1 MIKYFYMYLFYS
13 KKRLIL
19 ILGLII
25 WIGLMMAI
33 VYPNESIPNQRLY
46 RIQNQ
51 VYYEMMINQLL
62 IFLFPFFIV
71 LLVMDHDQDHIKPMM
86 SYFSKTRIAVY
97 KIIFYVIILT
107 WLYSIFFMI
116 YHVLPSLLTAY
127 YAYDDSSIIFF
138 LNLYLDGLMVSMF
151 VFIFIRDKHKAL
163 SILIALFYVL
173 ANFMIEDSPNTLLFY
188 LFPQFSSYFSQITLA
203 YPYKICYICLGLTIN
218 LIQINYET
226 L

>member
-1 MIKYFYMYLFYS
+1 MTKELEYSIKYKDYKLGNWIEKNRATYWNNMSYSDKILFY
-13 KKRLIL
+13 LI
-19 ILGLII
+19 
-25 WIGLMMAI
+25 
-33 VYPNESIPNQRLY
+33 V
-46 RIQNQ
+46 
-51 VYYEMMINQLL
+51 
-62 IFLFPFFIV
+62 
-71 LLVMDHDQDHIKPMM
+71 
-86 SYFSKTRIAVY
+86 
-97 KIIFYVIILT
+97 LT
-107 WLYSIFFMI
+107 WLFSIFFMI

-173 ANFMIEDSPNTLLFY
+173 ANFMIEDSPNTVLFY